1 MVYYQ
6 FIGLKEEGYIQKY
19 YITFNRERLEK
30 IKNEMIFSCS
40 EIRHRKYKTTTKP
53 NYYDTTKII
62 NYSDTKIGIKYGKGY
77 DPDLDEYLVEY
88 DELVHPLIVNL
99 IEGVLNNDN
108 DSLDKLLDIVYIPR
122 KNKEDKK
129 NYYIEL
135 REAEE
140 ERKEVGA
147 AIEKGMMSLE
157 LGLNKL
163 NLIKEKIE
171 DINKHIELN
180 RSQRKPSY
188 YYQVIRECFDFG
200 LGEMVSM
207 KELEKMVDF
216 FDCDD
221 DNEELVG
228 KRITKIRSMIKKI
241 DK

>member
-77 DPDLDEYLVEY
+77 NPDLDEYLVEY
-88 DELVHPLIVNL
+88 DELVHPLVVNL
-99 IEGVLNNDN
+99 IEGVLNNNN
-108 DSLDKLLDIVYIPR
+108 DSLERLLDIVYIPR

-135 REAEE
+135 RKAEE
-140 ERKEVGA
+140 ERKEVEA
-147 AIEKGMMSLE
+147 ATKKGMMSFD

-180 RSQRKPSY
+180 RSQRNPSY

-200 LGEMVSM
+200 IGEMIST
-207 KELEKMVDF
+207 KEFEKMIDF
-216 FDCDD
+216 FGYE

-228 KRITKIRSMIKKI
+228 KRITKIRSIIKKT

>member
-19 YITFNRERLEK
+19 YITFNRDRLEK
-30 IKNEMIFSCS
+30 IKNEMIFNCS
-40 EIRHRKYKTTTKP
+40 EIRHHKYKTTTKP

-108 DSLDKLLDIVYIPR
+108 ESLDKLLDIVYIPR
-122 KNKEDKK
+122 KHKENKK

-135 REAEE
+135 RKVEE
-140 ERKEVGA
+140 EKKEVST
-147 AIEKGMMSLE
+147 AIEKGMMSLD
-157 LGLNKL
+157 LGLSKL

-171 DINKHIELN
+171 EINKHIELN
-180 RSQRKPSY
+180 RSQRNPSY

-200 LGEMVSM
+200 LGEMISI
-207 KELEKMVDF
+207 KELEKILGF
-216 FDCDD
+216 FGYE

-228 KRITKIRSMIKKI
+228 KRITKIRRIIKKT

>member
-108 DSLDKLLDIVYIPR
+108 ESLDKLLNIVYIPS
-122 KNKEDKK
+122 KHKENKK
-129 NYYIEL
+129 NYYIKL
-135 REAEE
+135 RKAEE
-140 ERKEVGA
+140 EKKEVST
-147 AIEKGMMSLE
+147 AIEKGMMSLD
-157 LGLNKL
+157 LGLSKL

-171 DINKHIELN
+171 EINKHIELN
-180 RSQRKPSY
+180 RSQKNPSY

-200 LGEMVSM
+200 LGEMISI
-207 KELEKMVDF
+207 KELEKILGF
-216 FDCDD
+216 FGYE

-228 KRITKIRSMIKKI
+228 KRITKIRRIIKKT